1 MLSEEQ
7 TEQIKR
13 QVIGQIESTFPEDK
27 KAKAIKQIESMNSE
41 QFEKFLEQNKLMQQN
56 QTSRGEQCIFCLINS
71 GQISSYKLDESK
83 NAIAVLEINPISKAH
98 SLIIPKKHLGNEK
111 IARDIYTFTEK
122 LSKKI
127 KTKFKPKEMIL
138 SENNLFGHRI
148 INLIPVYENE
158 TINSNRYKAEKEE
171 LENVQKA
178 LKKKSTA
185 RKKPI
190 EKIVIKR
197 PKKSETK
204 KTRGK
209 KTRKTKE
216 NQWLPRRIP

>member
-1 MLSEEQ
+1 MLSEEK

-13 QVIGQIESTFPEDK
+13 QVIERIESTFPEDK
-27 KAKAIKQIESMNSE
+27 KQAAISQIEAMNSE
-41 QFEKFLEQNKLMQQN
+41 QFEKFLGQNKLMQQN
-56 QTSRGEQCIFCLINS
+56 QALTGEQCIFCLINS
-71 GQISSYKLDESK
+71 GQISSYKIDEDE

-111 IARDIYTFTEK
+111 IVQDIHTFGKK

-127 KTKFKPKEMIL
+127 KTEFKPKKMIL

-158 TINSNRYKAEKEE
+158 TINSNKYSAKKEE
-171 LENVQKA
+171 LEGVQKT
-178 LKKKSTA
+178 LKKKSTI

-190 EKIVIKR
+190 EKIVIER
-197 PKKSETK
+197 PKKSKTK
-204 KTRGK
+204 KNRAK
-209 KTRKTKE
+209 KRKKTKE
-216 NQWLPRRIP
+216 SQWLPRRIP

>member
-1 MLSEEQ
+1 MLSEEK
-7 TEQIKR
+7 TEQIKK
-13 QVIGQIESTFPEDK
+13 QVIEQIESTFPEDK
-27 KAKAIKQIESMNSE
+27 KQTAIGQIEAMNSE

-56 QTSRGEQCIFCLINS
+56 QASEGQCIFCLINS
-71 GQISSYKLDESK
+71 GQISSYKLNENE

-98 SLIIPKKHLGNEK
+98 SLIIPKNHLGNEK
-111 IARDIYTFTEK
+111 IAQDIHTFAKRLTKKVKTE
-122 LSKKI
+122 
-127 KTKFKPKEMIL
+127 FKPKEMIL
-138 SENNLFGHRI
+138 SEDNLFGHKI

>member
-1 MLSEEQ
+1 
-7 TEQIKR
+7 
-13 QVIGQIESTFPEDK
+13 
-27 KAKAIKQIESMNSE
+27 MNSE

-56 QTSRGEQCIFCLINS
+56 QASTGEQCIFCLINS
-71 GQISSYKLDESK
+71 GQISSYKLDEDE

-98 SLIIPKKHLGNEK
+98 SLIIPKNHLEDEK
-111 IARDIYTFTEK
+111 IAQDIHTFAK
-122 LSKKI
+122 RLSKKI
-127 KTKFKPKEMIL
+127 KTEFKPKEMIL
-138 SENNLFGHRI
+138 SEDNLFGHRI

-178 LKKKSTA
+178 LKKKSTT

-197 PKKSETK
+197 TKKSETK

>member
-7 TEQIKR
+7 TEQVKR

-56 QTSRGEQCIFCLINS
+56 QASRGEQCIFCLINS

-83 NAIAVLEINPISKAH
+83 NTIAVLEINPISKAH
-98 SLIIPKKHLGNEK
+98 SLIIPKKHLGDEK

-158 TINSNRYKAEKEE
+158 NLDSERYKAEQEE
-171 LENVQKA
+171 LENVQKILVKKPA
-178 LKKKSTA
+178 TKKKIAKETNKSKRKKSPA
-185 RKKPI
+185 KKRKKP
-190 EKIVIKR
+190 
-197 PKKSETK
+197 
-204 KTRGK
+204 
-209 KTRKTKE
+209 KE
-216 NQWLPRRIP
+216 SQWLPRRIP